1 MNGYDSK
8 CFRSTKEYHKA
19 KHNYNVRKNNVNFNI
34 MIIKSKDYRREFKR
48 IPNKQRTIVIKQL
61 RENKNKDPSLHWK
74 IIKGSKKAKIFLVH
88 LKLSMNTLNTF
99 LMKHTVS

>member
-1 MNGYDSK
+1 MNIYDSK
-8 CFRSTKEYHKA
+8 CLRSRKEYHKA
-19 KHNYNVRKNNVNFNI
+19 KHNYNVRKNNANFNI
-34 MIIKSKDYRREFKR
+34 MITKRKDYRREIKR
-48 IPNKQRTIVIKQL
+48 IRNKQRTIVIKKL
-61 RENKNKDPSLHWK
+61 RENKSKDLSLYWK